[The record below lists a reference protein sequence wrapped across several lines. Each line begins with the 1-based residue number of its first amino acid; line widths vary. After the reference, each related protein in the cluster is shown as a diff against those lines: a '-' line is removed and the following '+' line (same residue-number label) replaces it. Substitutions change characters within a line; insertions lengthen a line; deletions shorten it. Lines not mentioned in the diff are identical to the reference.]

1 MLGTVAL
8 AAGDVLLLLRGR
20 IPDFLSVVAANPLLV
35 LAMALIHHGLRR
47 YFRAPARGLVI
58 FGYILAAAM
67 APAFVVFLYFAPNVP
82 VRIVLVATGFL
93 VELALVYSTFPA
105 QYRGTIPVHLM
116 RGGAVLVAVI
126 SLVRIV
132 LVVTRPGLQNP
143 FESGVGFTG
152 TVLVGNLAAVGFA
165 VALILLVSERLQG
178 LERSVSQ
185 KYQVLL
191 KEVHHRVKN
200 SIATAQSVL
209 RITEGSGP
217 GVDAEEILKQAD
229 LRLSTFGTAHELLYR
244 LDGGASSRL
253 DQYLDEIAKNALTAC
268 TDSPVD
274 LDLKLEPVVVHL
286 SRMIP
291 CGLIVNELVTNAC
304 KYAFPAGSR
313 GTIALHLCVAGDGRQ
328 RTLRLMVSDDGVGLP
343 TDHEGHGGLGLS
355 LVRSLCKQIHGT
367 LTVDGAGGTTVYLE
381 FPISDSD

>member
-1 MLGTVAL
+1 
-8 AAGDVLLLLRGR
+8 
-20 IPDFLSVVAANPLLV
+20 
-35 LAMALIHHGLRR
+35 
-47 YFRAPARGLVI
+47 
-58 FGYILAAAM
+58 
-67 APAFVVFLYFAPNVP
+67 
-82 VRIVLVATGFL
+82 
-93 VELALVYSTFPA
+93 
-105 QYRGTIPVHLM
+105 
-116 RGGAVLVAVI
+116 
-126 SLVRIV
+126 
-132 LVVTRPGLQNP
+132 
-143 FESGVGFTG
+143 
-152 TVLVGNLAAVGFA
+152 
-165 VALILLVSERLQG
+165 
-178 LERSVSQ
+178 
-185 KYQVLL
+185 
-191 KEVHHRVKN
+191 
-200 SIATAQSVL
+200 VL